1 MNVTIQIKY
10 LSDAGR
16 ALQGGS
22 FPLKRRKP
30 EEVAFE
36 WLQQIKRQVTYRE
49 LISVVINGDKD
60 ITNEVKEIEKALLND

>member
-1 MNVTIQIKY
+1 MSVTIQIKY

-16 ALQGGS
+16 VFQYGT

-30 EEVAFE
+30 EEVAYE

-49 LISVVINGDKD
+49 LISVIVDGEED
-60 ITNEVKEIEKALLND
+60 ITDKVVEREKL